1 MCCFSMMFP
10 TSTKQFLIK
19 YENAAFSKLQ
29 VNPIKPLTFWSQET
43 FSLAL
48 TLMKVLLPPLKKQNL
63 FLGKIHQ
70 ETCHGRICVEFTEEI
85 GRFIFLFFKN
95 LFYLVC

>member
-1 MCCFSMMFP
+1 MFP

-19 YENAAFSKLQ
+19 YENAAFSKLH
-29 VNPIKPLTFWSQET
+29 VNPIKPLTFWSQEN

-70 ETCHGRICVEFTEEI
+70 ETCHGRICVECADI
-85 GRFIFLFFKN
+85 VGRYLFFHFLN
-95 LFYLVC
+95 ICFI